1 MPFFSIHVSNDNSRV
16 YDVPQ
21 VGKKIKM
28 PRSSKRNCAINAQR
42 SVRRKRWTLS
52 PPPHPPLS
60 CWWQASSGGHNPT
73 APPTSLPIS
82 KSQVTVCLKTL
93 RPNIL
98 SRTCWISGYHGF
110 KTQSFEE
117 LWRKWGWNRTIK
129 RWSTFCTGPGSPYS
143 TAVINWPNKEC
154 PLCYLKRHKPGHR
167 RTIKDIVLN
176 LLPLEMD
183 FSRAKL
189 PFRLSVVWKAYIE
202 NNLLGL

>member
-1 MPFFSIHVSNDNSRV
+1 MNIE
-16 YDVPQ
+16 
-21 VGKKIKM
+21 
-28 PRSSKRNCAINAQR
+28 
-42 SVRRKRWTLS
+42 L
-52 PPPHPPLS
+52 PPPLPCPAGGKPAVVDTTQLPHQLACPL
-60 CWWQASSGGHNPT
+60 
-73 APPTSLPIS
+73 S
-82 KSQVTVCLKTL
+82 KSQVIENP
-93 RPNIL
+93 PNIL
-98 SRTCWISGYHGF
+98 PNTCGVSGYHGF
-110 KTQSFEE
+110 KSFDRTQGKRA
-117 LWRKWGWNRTIK
+117 LKKVGWNRTIK